1 MGVNISHLVAIFRVY
16 VKTRWKKNGLS
27 ASFPRHRIFTHNHR
41 LSGNPTEKLN
51 HVCFPRKVYV
61 CVYIGM
67 KKCDIIHMRCMI
79 YVVIYLKKTHSTDT
93 LNRQSYIFLW
103 HYLVGGL
110 GDEICFSIQLGISSS
125 QLTFTPSFFRGVET
139 YHQPVYISTNQ
150 PSLNQCV
157 PSSQGMILIFVG

>member
-1 MGVNISHLVAIFRVY
+1 MAIFRVY

-61 CVYIGM
+61 CVYRHEKMWYNSYAMYDLCGHLF
-67 KKCDIIHMRCMI
+67 KK
-79 YVVIYLKKTHSTDT
+79 KHSTDT